1 MERSAVRSGGRW
13 YFLTVCTSLTVHLA
27 FIRQDDLP
35 AATRRI
41 YGQSFLETLLYLW
54 RPDSLSVSARDLLV
68 VVELTGVVLGDLL
81 GELAGQAGDPD
92 GVAAVHVVLGGL
104 RRPGVGVGLH
114 VGVGPGGGA
123 APAGEGAPERQG
135 VGGSAPLQ
143 AGH

>member
-1 MERSAVRSGGRW
+1 MTKVTLAI
-13 YFLTVCTSLTVHLA
+13 TPLTVHLP
-27 FIRQDDLP
+27 FVRQDDLP

-41 YGQSFLETLLYLW
+41 YGKGFLETLLYL
-54 RPDSLSVSARDLLV
+54 RSPDTLRVSARDFFV
-68 VVELTGVVLGDLL
+68 VIKLTGVVLGDLL